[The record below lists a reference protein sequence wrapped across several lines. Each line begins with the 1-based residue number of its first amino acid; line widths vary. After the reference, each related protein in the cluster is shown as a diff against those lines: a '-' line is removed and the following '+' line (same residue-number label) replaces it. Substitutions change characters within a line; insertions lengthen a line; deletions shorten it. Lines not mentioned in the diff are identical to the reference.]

1 MEIENIDKYFKKFCF
16 NIYKLLSNNKK
27 VVNVKKI

>member
-1 MEIENIDKYFKKFCF
+1 METENTDKYFKKFCS
-16 NIYKLLSNNKK
+16 NTHKLLSNNKK